1 MTETHDS
8 YIFEQDRIFGAFKCY
23 AEADVSPYT
32 TNAFRRVVSSLPTPY
47 DAEIVAT
54 RAAYEQ
60 FFGQWGPYY
69 VKQLGAGG
77 AVRISMNVESSL
89 VDTESHTTAEIE
101 AQIGASYSLWSAGA
115 HASQTSS
122 RTHISDEVTEGTHSS
137 FTVVGGDVSEGFS
150 LADWSPAD
158 FQRWSGSV
166 KEAPGAAIQMVI
178 AGIENAIEPGSAHY
192 NAVIVARSDIYGL
205 GLSSTVR
212 RALQTTIPTTMPTGF
227 YDSGWFRLG
236 RDQIIDNSHNLGAV
250 PRLSEIHGAIDDHGS
265 ETYVIDG
272 IYYSGDGGV

>member
-1 MTETHDS
+1 MNRCVWTD
-8 YIFEQDRIFGAFKCY
+8 

-101 AQIGASYSLWSAGA
+101 AQIGASYSVWSAGA

-122 RTHISDEVTEGTHSS
+122 RTHISDEVTEGTLSQLLHRGWRRCERRVQ
-137 FTVVGGDVSEGFS
+137 FGR
-150 LADWSPAD
+150 L
-158 FQRWSGSV
+158 
-166 KEAPGAAIQMVI
+166 
-178 AGIENAIEPGSAHY
+178 
-192 NAVIVARSDIYGL
+192 VAS
-205 GLSSTVR
+205 
-212 RALQTTIPTTMPTGF
+212 
-227 YDSGWFRLG
+227 
-236 RDQIIDNSHNLGAV
+236 
-250 PRLSEIHGAIDDHGS
+250 RLSTMEWLCQGS
-265 ETYVIDG
+265 TRCRYPNG
-272 IYYSGDGGV
+272 YRWH